1 MTSFTIPIVAFVFNL
16 AGPDIIIILPI
27 LAIFGFPIWMLIDC
41 IKHESNVDNNKLIWI
56 LVILLA
62 PLGSLI
68 YFFVRKLSRPPAI
81 PPLPP
86 PGPHNLP
93 Q

>member
-1 MTSFTIPIVAFVFNL
+1 MFSTMPALAISFNL
-16 AGPDIIIILPI
+16 AGPDLIIILPVLLI
-27 LAIFGFPIWMLIDC
+27 LGFPIWMLIDC
-41 IKHESNVDNNKLIWI
+41 ARHESNKDNHKLIWL

-68 YFFVRKLSRPPAI
+68 YFFARKLSRPS
-81 PPLPP
+81 PPRSPP
-86 PGPHNLP
+86 PGQHSLP

>member
-1 MTSFTIPIVAFVFNL
+1 MTFSNLPAVAFVFNL
-16 AGPDIIIILPI
+16 AGPDLVILLLI
-27 LAIFGFPIWMLIDC
+27 LVMVGFPIWMLIDC
-41 IKHESNVDNNKLIWI
+41 IRHESNEDHNKLIWI

-68 YFFVRKLSRPPAI
+68 YFFVRKLSRPPTS
-81 PPLPP
+81 PHLPP
-86 PGPHNLP
+86 PGQHNLP

>member
-1 MTSFTIPIVAFVFNL
+1 MPAVAVFFNL
-16 AGPDIIIILPI
+16 AAPDLIIILLI
-27 LAIFGFPIWMLIDC
+27 LVMVGFPIWMLIDC
-41 IKHESNVDNNKLIWI
+41 IRHESNEDHNKLIWI

-68 YFFVRKLSRPPAI
+68 YFFVRKLSRPPTS

-86 PGPHNLP
+86 PRQHNLP

>member
-16 AGPDIIIILPI
+16 AGPDLVIILLI
-27 LAIFGFPIWMLIDC
+27 LVMLGFPIWMLIDC
-41 IKHESNVDNNKLIWI
+41 IKHESNVDNNKLIWL

-68 YFFVRKLSRPPAI
+68 YFFARKLSRPPKS

-86 PGPHNLP
+86 PGPNSLP

>member
-1 MTSFTIPIVAFVFNL
+1 MTFSNLPAVAFVFNL
-16 AGPDIIIILPI
+16 AGPDLVILLLI
-27 LAIFGFPIWMLIDC
+27 LVMVGFPIWMLIDC
-41 IKHESNVDNNKLIWI
+41 IRHESNEDNNKLIWI

-68 YFFVRKLSRPPAI
+68 YFFVRKLSRPPTS

-86 PGPHNLP
+86 PGQHNLP